1 MNVYILYDGRLNK
14 ARKTKGSFMAWDSND
29 GKGPWGGRDEGKNW
43 QKKSSGPSNIEDF
56 IRKTQNQ
63 FKGRIPTGM
72 QNYMGIGALALL
84 AFVIWI
90 GSGFYIPQEGEQSAV
105 LRFGKYVR
113 TTGPGLSWH
122 MPYPIEQQITRRV
135 SQVNQINSEQDS
147 PIQVAVGNLRETA
160 DQPLMLTGDE
170 NIIDVAF
177 TVQWFIK
184 DLSQFLFKAKE
195 PELTVKIAA
204 ESIIREIVAQTTM
217 SEAITKGRGAINDKA
232 LEMLQKLCDDY
243 QLGIQIK
250 EVSLQRVEPP
260 KSVVDAYR
268 SVQRAKAV
276 KEQKINEA
284 ETYRNGIVPIAE
296 GEAIKI
302 IQIAEGYKTAKIA
315 KATGEAGQF
324 VSVLQEYKKAP
335 EVTSTRMRIET
346 VQKLLQGAPKV
357 YFDSDSKGIQNVL
370 PHMALP
376 ALIPKKETKEGT
388 E

>member
-1 MNVYILYDGRLNK
+1 
-14 ARKTKGSFMAWDSND
+14 MAWDSND
-29 GKGPWGGRDEGKNW
+29 GKGPWGGKGSGNNW
-43 QKKSSGPSNIEDF
+43 QKKSSGPNNVEDF
-56 IRKTQNQ
+56 IRKAQERL
-63 FKGRIPTGM
+63 KGNMPTGL
-72 QNYMGIGALALL
+72 QNYFGVGAIALL
-84 AFVIWI
+84 AFIVWI
-90 GSGFYIPQEGEQSAV
+90 SSGFYIPQEGEQAAV

-122 MPYPIEQQITRRV
+122 MPYPIEQAIVKRT
-135 SQVNQINSEQDS
+135 SEVNQINSDS
-147 PIQVAVGNLRETA
+147 DNPIIQVAVGNLRESE

-184 DLSQFLFKAKE
+184 DLSQFLFKAKD
-195 PELTVKIAA
+195 PEMTVKIAA

-217 SEAITKGRGAINDKA
+217 SEALTKGRGAINDKA
-232 LEMLQKLCDDY
+232 MEMLQKLCDDY

-268 SVQRAKAV
+268 NVQRAKAI
-276 KEQKINEA
+276 KQQKINEA
-284 ETYRNGIVPIAE
+284 ETYVNSIIPIAK

-302 IQIAEGYKTAKIA
+302 IQKAEGYKSAKIA

-324 VSVLQEYKKAP
+324 ESVMTEYKKAP
-335 EVTSTRMRIET
+335 GITTTRMRLET
-346 VQKLLQGAPKV
+346 IQKLLQNAPKV
-357 YFDSDSKGIQNVL
+357 YFDGTGKNMQNVL

-376 ALIPKKETKEGT
+376 ALEVKKIVPETQEVKKEGT